1 MDATKVNVDNFVRAE
16 TDRMFAAT
24 QGQAGGPNRFMHNR
38 DARCRSTTSR

>member
-24 QGQAGGPNRFMHNR
+24 QAPGRRAEPLHAQP
-38 DARCRSTTSR
+38 